1 MWKRRI
7 GKKKGNDTKRM
18 GEVLVYILKS
28 SACLAVFV
36 VFYKVLLS
44 RETFHRF
51 NRCMLLGVAVLSCVL
66 PLVQIHLDNGDAA
79 VPSFFVAEEW
89 WLAQDVLPEYGTQ
102 EAAFPWAGFVVL
114 LYFAGML
121 ATFFWHVA
129 SAFRMFRLLDG
140 VKREQLSDGS
150 VLVLHRREAA
160 PFSWMKFVV
169 MSEKDWRENGK
180 VILLHEEA
188 HVRLYHSYDLLFAG
202 LLACVQWFNPAVW
215 WLRRELQAVHE
226 YEADEAA
233 VCGGADAKEY
243 QLLLIKKAVGARLYS
258 LANSFNHSSLK
269 KRITMMIKRKS
280 NPWARMKCVY
290 VLPLAAVAVAA
301 FARPEVSDPLG
312 EISNAKVT
320 DLSAFVKAEEVKSVE
335 NGPAAQPKDSL
346 KGRMLILKSKKGS
359 LKDNEVVVVGY
370 ASADESKAEKI
381 FDEVDMVPEYPGGM
395 KECFRFL
402 AMNLRYPVKAIENH
416 IEGNV
421 AVRFVVEKDG
431 SLSGMHVLQGADPY
445 LDAEALR
452 VIGSM
457 PKWNPGRVDGK
468 PVRTRFV
475 LPIVFKLQEQEE
487 KADVDKVAGTDEK
500 PVEQDLSK
508 ALILVD
514 GEKYTG
520 DPGKLD
526 QNQIESISIFRKGAK
541 GIEEYGDEGKNGV
554 LLIKTKKA
562 GKLNTSES
570 EVEHNVQEKNAVLR
584 IATSDENKR

>member
-140 VKREQLSDGS
+140 AKREQLSDGS

-233 VCGGADAKEY
+233 MCGGADAKEY

-381 FDEVDMVPEYPGGM
+381 FDEVDMAPEYPGGM

-475 LPIVFKLQEQEE
+475 LPIVFKLQEKRTASLQS
-487 KADVDKVAGTDEK
+487 
-500 PVEQDLSK
+500 PH
-508 ALILVD
+508 
-514 GEKYTG
+514 
-520 DPGKLD
+520 PKLW
-526 QNQIESISIFRKGAK
+526 FLWT
-541 GIEEYGDEGKNGV
+541 GKNMWV
-554 LLIKTKKA
+554 TSAKSIRA
-562 GKLNTSES
+562 G
-570 EVEHNVQEKNAVLR
+570 
-584 IATSDENKR
+584 

>member
-1 MWKRRI
+1 
-7 GKKKGNDTKRM
+7 M

-140 VKREQLSDGS
+140 AKREQLSDGS

-233 VCGGADAKEY
+233 MCGGADAKEY

-562 GKLNTSES
+562 GKLNAPES
-570 EVEHNVQEKNAVLR
+570 RIEYNVQDKNAVVR
-584 IATSDENKR
+584 ITASEKE

>member
-1 MWKRRI
+1 
-7 GKKKGNDTKRM
+7 
-18 GEVLVYILKS
+18 
-28 SACLAVFV
+28 
-36 VFYKVLLS
+36 
-44 RETFHRF
+44 
-51 NRCMLLGVAVLSCVL
+51 
-66 PLVQIHLDNGDAA
+66 
-79 VPSFFVAEEW
+79 
-89 WLAQDVLPEYGTQ
+89 
-102 EAAFPWAGFVVL
+102 
-114 LYFAGML
+114 
-121 ATFFWHVA
+121 
-129 SAFRMFRLLDG
+129 
-140 VKREQLSDGS
+140 
-150 VLVLHRREAA
+150 
-160 PFSWMKFVV
+160 
-169 MSEKDWRENGK
+169 
-180 VILLHEEA
+180 
-188 HVRLYHSYDLLFAG
+188 
-202 LLACVQWFNPAVW
+202 
-215 WLRRELQAVHE
+215 
-226 YEADEAA
+226 
-233 VCGGADAKEY
+233 
-243 QLLLIKKAVGARLYS
+243 
-258 LANSFNHSSLK
+258 
-269 KRITMMIKRKS
+269 MMIKRKS

-320 DLSAFVKAEEVKSVE
+320 DLSAFVKADEVKSVE

-468 PVRTRFV
+468 PV
-475 LPIVFKLQEQEE
+475 
-487 KADVDKVAGTDEK
+487 
-500 PVEQDLSK
+500 EQDLSK

>member
-1 MWKRRI
+1 
-7 GKKKGNDTKRM
+7 M

-140 VKREQLSDGS
+140 AKREQLSDGS

-562 GKLNTSES
+562 GKLNAPES
-570 EVEHNVQEKNAVLR
+570 RIEYNVQDKNAVVR
-584 IATSDENKR
+584 ITASEKE

>member
-1 MWKRRI
+1 
-7 GKKKGNDTKRM
+7 M

-140 VKREQLSDGS
+140 AKREQLSDGS
-150 VLVLHRREAA
+150 VLVLHRREAP

-320 DLSAFVKAEEVKSVE
+320 DLSAFVKADEVKSVE

-570 EVEHNVQEKNAVLR
+570 KVEHNVQEKNAVLR

>member
-140 VKREQLSDGS
+140 AKREQLSDGS
-150 VLVLHRREAA
+150 VLVLHRREAP

-320 DLSAFVKAEEVKSVE
+320 DLSAFVKADEVKSVE

-570 EVEHNVQEKNAVLR
+570 KVEHNVQEKNAVLR